1 MPASPLIG
9 TGYTGPL
16 SPGIQEVLRIHLA
29 KLYWAPTKLS
39 DPGLVAGDVK
49 LLRYKISRNLSTE
62 VRDMK
67 LETKDGWFK
76 RRVGE
81 ERKTKGGG
89 TGSVHN
95 NNKKNPS
102 TVSILLGQQEPASAR
117 EFTSLP
123 QFPTASASGH
133 STCCPVARGTVNKL
147 QKLR

>member
-1 MPASPLIG
+1 MPASPLIV

-39 DPGLVAGDVK
+39 VLRLVAGDVK
-49 LLRYKISRNLSTE
+49 LLRHKISRNLSTE

-89 TGSVHN
+89 IGSVHN
-95 NNKKNPS
+95 NKKKPLHSVNPS
-102 TVSILLGQQEPASAR
+102 GTTGASPSPRIHFLASVSH
-117 EFTSLP
+117 SLSFRALHVLP
-123 QFPTASASGH
+123 
-133 STCCPVARGTVNKL
+133 RGTGNS
-147 QKLR
+147 